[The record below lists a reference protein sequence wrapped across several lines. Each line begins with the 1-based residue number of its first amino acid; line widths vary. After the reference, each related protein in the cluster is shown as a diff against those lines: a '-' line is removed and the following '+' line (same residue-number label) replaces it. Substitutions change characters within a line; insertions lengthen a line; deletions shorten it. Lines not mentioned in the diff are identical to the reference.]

1 MEDQG
6 ESVRAV
12 GALFCCPVCQA
23 AITFRDCHVGELS
36 EVRNLKTGR
45 KLISGVEQRPGGV

>member
-6 ESVRAV
+6 ECVRAV

-23 AITFRDCHVGELS
+23 VITFRDCHVGELS